1 MSDFLRK
8 RREALQPEDV
18 GLVRGRRRRTPGLR
32 REEIAALAAM
42 SPDYYSRL
50 EGGRGPQPSAA
61 MLTAIA
67 RALRL
72 TLEERDHLF
81 VLAGH
86 GIPARSTST
95 DHVNPG
101 LLRILDRLEDTPAMV
116 MNRLAETLRQTRSHV
131 AFAGDH
137 SHYTGQERSAI
148 YRWFTN
154 DDDRALYH
162 PSEWDGH
169 SRTLASML
177 RSVHAVDGP
186 NSRAGGLQRS
196 LVDTSAEFRQVW
208 DRHEAGFPRTNVKRF
223 LHPAVG
229 ALELH
234 CQVLHDS
241 EQQQMLLV
249 FTATPASESHEK
261 LELLSVIG
269 SQSLAA
275 QENHGAPA
283 PSHAPGSAGGER

>member
-1 MSDFLRK
+1 
-8 RREALQPEDV
+8 
-18 GLVRGRRRRTPGLR
+18 
-32 REEIAALAAM
+32 
-42 SPDYYSRL
+42 
-50 EGGRGPQPSAA
+50 

-116 MNRLAETLRQTRSHV
+116 MNRLAETLRQTRSHM

-137 SHYTGQERSAI
+137 SHYTGQERSGI
-148 YRWFTN
+148 YRWFAN
-154 DDDRALYH
+154 DGDRALYH

-177 RSVHAVDGP
+177 RSVYAVDGP
-186 NSRAGGLQRS
+186 NSRAGA
-196 LVDTSAEFRQVW
+196 LVRTLLSTSAEFHRVW
-208 DRHEAGFPRTNVKRF
+208 DKHEAGLLHTNAKRF

-229 ALELH
+229 TLELH
-234 CQVLHDS
+234 CQVLHDPD
-241 EQQQMLLV
+241 QQQMLLV
-249 FTATPASESHEK
+249 FTATPGSESHEK

-269 SQSLAA
+269 SQRLAS
-275 QENHGAPA
+275 QEDRSAPA
-283 PSHAPGSAGGER
+283 SSHAPGAGGSAGGEP

>member
-18 GLVRGRRRRTPGLR
+18 GLPRGRRRRTPGLR
-32 REEIAALAAM
+32 REEVAAFAAM

-50 EGGRGPQPSAA
+50 EGGRGPQPSEP

-86 GIPARSTST
+86 GVPTRAMSM
-95 DHVNPG
+95 DHIDPG
-101 LLRILDRLEDTPAMV
+101 LLRILDRLEDTPAVV

-148 YRWFTN
+148 HRWFT
-154 DDDRALYH
+154 DDAERALYH
-162 PSEWDGH
+162 PAEWDGH
-169 SRTLASML
+169 SRTLVSML
-177 RSVHAVDGP
+177 RSGYALDGP
-186 NSRAGGLQRS
+186 DSRAGA
-196 LVDTSAEFRQVW
+196 LVRTLLTASAEFRRLW
-208 DRHEAGFPRTNVKRF
+208 DRHEAGLLHLDAKRF
-223 LHPAVG
+223 LHPTVG
-229 ALELH
+229 PLELH

-241 EQQQMLLV
+241 GRQQTLLV
-249 FTATPASESHEK
+249 FTATPGSESHEK

-269 SQSLAA
+269 GQW
-275 QENHGAPA
+275 PA
-283 PSHAPGSAGGER
+283 PQEGTSTQFSA